1 MFTLNT
7 RLAVPARQ
15 NNMETMMREYIK
27 AAERH
32 IEARRLNS
40 FDYEQGDCSV
50 FETLLEEKTHR
61 GLMDYV
67 EARHCS
73 IGSAVLMGVLDHT
86 SQNYIRG
93 IRKGFREIYKQYK
106 MEKF

>member
-1 MFTLNT
+1 MSKN
-7 RLAVPARQ
+7 
-15 NNMETMMREYIK
+15 YIQ

-32 IEARRLNS
+32 IEARRKNS
-40 FDYEQGDCSV
+40 FDCNGDESV
-50 FETLLEEKTHR
+50 LETLFKNQTHR

-67 EARHCS
+67 EARYCS

-93 IRKGFREIYKQYK
+93 IRKGFREIYKK
-106 MEKF
+106 FNME